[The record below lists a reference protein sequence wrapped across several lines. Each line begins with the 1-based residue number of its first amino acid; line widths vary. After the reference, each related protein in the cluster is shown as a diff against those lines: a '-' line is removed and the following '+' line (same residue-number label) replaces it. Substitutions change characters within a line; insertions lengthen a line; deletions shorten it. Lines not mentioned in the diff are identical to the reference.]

1 MYVTIVQTRWNQEF
15 ERMHRKARV
24 WRTLSKKE
32 IKCPC
37 SHVLQ
42 RWRML
47 TNIYSIQLY
56 LLLSSTYTYL
66 RSIYALKPDVASAR
80 IECNHIKRALATL
93 KIALKSAL
101 INALHCA
108 TKTYTPLIFI
118 EISDRN
124 VHFVPLLG
132 TLRPSLRSFQ
142 EAYQIRSIRLS
153 AYGCSSISLSGHN
166 WFINERCASF
176 SWVQTLH
183 IEVQIVHLYT

>member
-1 MYVTIVQTRWNQEF
+1 MYITNEGTQESQEF
-15 ERMHRKARV
+15 ERIYGTARV
-24 WRTLSKKE
+24 LRTLSKKE

-37 SHVLQ
+37 SNVLQ
-42 RWRML
+42 RRLML
-47 TNIYSIQLY
+47 TNIYFVQLY

-166 WFINERCASF
+166 
-176 SWVQTLH
+176 
-183 IEVQIVHLYT
+183 